1 MTHNIQSSVFQSLR
15 GHRQYPGTFYSV
27 VINTEEGESYEYEV
41 EADSFA
47 EAVSQ
52 AEQMANDL
60 YQDITYVEVYTYDYL
75 HEEDLL

>member
-1 MTHNIQSSVFQSLR
+1 MTHNIQTSVFQSLR

-41 EADSFA
+41 EA
-47 EAVSQ
+47 
-52 AEQMANDL
+52 EQMANDL